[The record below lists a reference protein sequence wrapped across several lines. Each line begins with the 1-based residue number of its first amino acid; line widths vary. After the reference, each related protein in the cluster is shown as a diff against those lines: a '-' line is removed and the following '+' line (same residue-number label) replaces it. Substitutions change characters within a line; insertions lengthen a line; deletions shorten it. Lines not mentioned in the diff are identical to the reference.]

1 MRREKIRDALKHY
14 YDHEQNMDLQNLSIE
29 EIAVYWH
36 LQALEGK
43 EIINTIVEA
52 IKNNTIGGV

>member
-1 MRREKIRDALKHY
+1 MHSNIY